1 MRNRSPGQVFS
12 NNMGF
17 NDLRVVGKSNYI
29 VISTNKATSGQAMF
43 WRYIFAKEVSVVSSK

>member
-29 VISTNKATSGQAMF
+29 VISTNKATFGQTMF